1 MFGLTAR
8 RVQPRP
14 GIADPSVVDPSVV
27 DPSVVDAGVIAP
39 SIPPTAPGGN
49 EPLPRRGLV
58 FFIVSVGLF
67 MVSVDQ
73 TIVATAL
80 STIQHELHTG
90 IQWSSWTISI
100 YTLGQVLVMPLA
112 GKLSDA
118 LGRKQVF
125 LAGIAIF
132 TVSSLLCG
140 LSTNIYMLVAL
151 RLVQAIG
158 GGTLMPSATG
168 IVGDHF
174 GRNRD
179 RAIGMFT
186 SIFPIGGIIGPI
198 LGGIFVTF
206 GSWRDIFLVNV
217 PIGAVVI
224 VLAVILLPKGAP
236 RARGKIDAVGVA
248 LVGTLLLGAMFG
260 ISLLGSG
267 RSVWSPD
274 FLVPEGIAVVAL
286 VLFVRHSRNSS
297 APFIPMRLLHGRG
310 FGVMNLINFFYGAA
324 ALGFGALVPLYAE
337 DRFGVPVLQAG
348 TLLTARA
355 IGMICIAGIAVLT
368 LRRTGYRLPMI
379 VGFAIIA
386 AGLLGMALA
395 PENVPPYLWLSIA
408 GGVTGIGMGL
418 SVPASN
424 NATMQLAPDQLAGI
438 AGLRGMFRQSGA
450 IMGVSITTAIVAGSG
465 DPGGALAVVFS
476 VFAGLL
482 VLVLPLVFLVPE
494 HHGRW

>member
-8 RVQPRP
+8 RGHPAVRT
-14 GIADPSVVDPSVV
+14 
-27 DPSVVDAGVIAP
+27 
-39 SIPPTAPGGN
+39 TAPTTRPAGSADG
-49 EPLPRRGLV
+49 EPLPRRGIV
-58 FFIVSVGLF
+58 FFVAAVGLF

-80 STIQHELHTG
+80 STIEKELHGG
-90 IQWSSWTISI
+90 IQWSSWTITV
-100 YTLGQVLVMPLA
+100 YALGQILVMPLA

-118 LGRKQVF
+118 LGRKKVF
-125 LAGIAIF
+125 VVAIAIF
-132 TVSSLLCG
+132 TISSLLCG
-140 LSTNIYMLVAL
+140 LATSIYMLVAL

-158 GGTLMPSATG
+158 GGALMPSATG

-179 RAIGMFT
+179 RALGMFT

-217 PIGAVVI
+217 PIGG
-224 VLAVILLPKGAP
+224 VLIILAIIILPKNAP
-236 RARGKIDAVGVA
+236 RVRGKIDLIGIA
-248 LVGTLLLGAMFG
+248 LVGALLLGAMFG
-260 ISLLGSG
+260 IALLGSG
-267 RSVWSPD
+267 SPVWSPE
-274 FLVPEGIAVVAL
+274 FLVPEGVAVIAL
-286 VLFVRHSRNSS
+286 VLFIRHSRTSE

-337 DRFGVPVLQAG
+337 ERFNVPILQAG

-355 IGMICIAGIAVLT
+355 LGMICVAGIAVLT

-386 AGLLGMALA
+386 IGLAGMAFA
-395 PENVPPYLWLSIA
+395 PNDVPAYLWLSIA
-408 GGVTGIGMGL
+408 GGITGIGMGL

-450 IMGVSITTAIVAGSG
+450 IMGVSITTAILAGSNNTG
-465 DPGGALAVVFS
+465 ETLAVVFA

-482 VLVLPLVFLVPE
+482 ILVLPLVLLVP
-494 HHGRW
+494 